1 MDELMESSVGR
12 QRLTLFL
19 LGAFAIVALLL
30 AAVGIY
36 GVIAYSVTQRTQE
49 LGIRRALGAQQTDIL
64 WLVIA
69 RGLRL
74 ALAGIAIGIAGSLA
88 LTRLMKDLLF
98 QVSPTDPATFC
109 GIAILFVTVALA
121 ASLIPAWRATRVDP
135 MASLRAA

>member
-1 MDELMESSVGR
+1 
-12 QRLTLFL
+12 LTLFL

>member
-1 MDELMESSVGR
+1 MDELIESSVGR

-19 LGAFAIVALLL
+19 LGALALVALLL
-30 AAVGIY
+30 AAIGIY

-69 RGLRL
+69 QGLGL
-74 ALAGIAIGIAGSLA
+74 TLAGIAIGIAGSLA
-88 LTRLMKDLLF
+88 PTRLMKDLLF

-109 GIAILFVTVALA
+109 GIATLL
-121 ASLIPAWRATRVDP
+121 
-135 MASLRAA
+135 